1 MRAILFDARPL
12 VCQPPRASPSRR
24 VAQCNRGVFQCPHR
38 FFYSELLH
46 VENGPHFLAFREA
59 QANSHGRIRRMCAS
73 HFFSVSD
80 SDRRLRRLVR
90 VSRRRD
96 DLCLLFPAPTSPPPT
111 RYAGHRNPV
120 SPSFSRIRSP
130 RARGIDSARARRAW
144 SVERAPVAFSRNTRR
159 RRSISLVFF
168 APHETRSR
176 STRRAHRAGREHV
189 SPRTSSLNCAKRDEA
204 AVRAAGIAKLAP
216 HAPGFLSVSSSD
228 LKFPRRTAR

>member
-1 MRAILFDARPL
+1 MRAILLDARPL
-12 VCQPPRASPSRR
+12 VCQSL
-24 VAQCNRGVFQCPHR
+24 QCKNEGCSISSSL
-38 FFYSELLH
+38 FFSELLH

-130 RARGIDSARARRAW
+130 RARGTDSARARRAS
-144 SVERAPVAFSRNTRR
+144 SVERAPMAFSRNTRR
-159 RRSISLVFF
+159 RRSISLVFSRRKKH
-168 APHETRSR
+168 APDLLAERD
-176 STRRAHRAGREHV
+176 RAGRDRA
-189 SPRTSSLNCAKRDEA
+189 PPQTYWLRCAVRDDA
-204 AVRAAGIAKLAP
+204 AVRAAGIAKLSP

-228 LKFPRRTAR
+228 LRFPRRTAR